1 MDKIFVDTAAFLALI
16 NKSDRFHQNAKSVRD
31 KLSKEKVLFVTT
43 DQVIIEVANS
53 LSKLKFRNAV
63 VQLIDSIINST
74 DIEIVWTDK
83 DIFDKAFDF
92 YKKVIDK
99 EWGLTDCISF
109 VVMKDKNIKN
119 AFTTDF
125 HFEQAGFVKLL

>member
-31 KLSKEKVLFVTT
+31 ELSKEKVLFVTT
-43 DQVIIEVANS
+43 DQVIIEVANG

-83 DIFDKAFDF
+83 DIFNKAFDF
-92 YKKVIDK
+92 YKKAIDK